1 MKKSDGSLVDVG
13 RNKFIVTTVENFDK
27 HENGDNTI
35 SEGNATLDDKVDG
48 SLVLKKVIQ

>member
-1 MKKSDGSLVDVG
+1 MKKGYGCLVDVG
-13 RNKFIVTTVENFDK
+13 RNEFIVTTVENFDK

-35 SEGNATLDDKVDG
+35 SDGNTALDDNVDG